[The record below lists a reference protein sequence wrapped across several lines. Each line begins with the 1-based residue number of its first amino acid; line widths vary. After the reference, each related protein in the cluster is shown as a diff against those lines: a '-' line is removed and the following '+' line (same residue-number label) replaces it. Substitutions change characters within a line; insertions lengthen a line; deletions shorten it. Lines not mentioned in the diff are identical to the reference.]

1 MAAGPTG
8 TLLVAVPLGDQP
20 PLESSDTHPAVGNP
34 LAAQQWGR
42 EGRWS
47 CPAPGARFPGRM
59 LKYSPLRGVGVV
71 RRCQKSKGQLSA
83 AIL

>member
-34 LAAQQWGR
+34 LAADSG
-42 EGRWS
+42 GAKGAG
-47 CPAPGARFPGRM
+47 PAPRLGPAFPDG
-59 LKYSPLRGVGVV
+59 
-71 RRCQKSKGQLSA
+71 C
-83 AIL
+83 